1 MFKQHYIAS
10 ILSGN
15 KASYHNRGLFEKTSN
30 IFVLLLVV
38 KQQLEVTHTGCH
50 CNREKKAVGRDCGSH
65 KHQHCRSTVEAAGEV
80 CQRDSVKEI

>member
-1 MFKQHYIAS
+1 MFKQPYLAS

-15 KASYHNRGLFEKTSN
+15 KASYQNQGWFENSSN

-50 CNREKKAVGRDCGSH
+50 CNWVFGSG
-65 KHQHCRSTVEAAGEV
+65 KTLWEETVDLINTSAVEALWKQQEK
-80 CQRDSVKEI
+80 RVKERV